1 MAQFD
6 IYNAPRGPGYW
17 LDCQTELM
25 DEFSTRFI
33 VPLVPN
39 DGSIKPSRHL
49 NPVFEIAGKQFVM
62 LTHLA
67 GAVLASELGNLAG
80 SLAAQRYEILNALD
94 FLLTGA

>member
-6 IYNAPRGPGYW
+6 FYKPPRGAGYW

-25 DEFSTRFI
+25 NEFNTRFI
-33 VPLVPN
+33 VPLVHH
-39 DGSIKPSRHL
+39 DGTITPSRQL
-49 NPVFEIAGKQFVM
+49 NPVFEIAGKPFVM

-67 GAVLASELGNLAG
+67 GAVLVSELGDRAG
-80 SLAAQRYEILNALD
+80 SLAGQRYEILNALD